1 MFWEFFLFFSR
12 HFCACETQETPREM
26 MGYQMLIIRKIIVI
40 LALAG
45 GVQTAAA
52 DEASDAVQT
61 LSKLWK
67 GDSAIGSSSQFVGD
81 SKTFRMR
88 TVGQTDDGRAY
99 VITSEA
105 PFKFLTIPD
114 SPLSAIWEECLDA
127 DNCVLVAC
135 LFERECIV
143 DTEVEDDPVYRDPQ
157 REATHYFKRAEGG
170 GYVNPANAHSVRRAL
185 HTLIELNAASPFDRQ
200 APQ

>member
-1 MFWEFFLFFSR
+1 M
-12 HFCACETQETPREM
+12 T
-26 MGYQMLIIRKIIVI
+26 GYQMSILRKLIVI

-45 GVQTAAA
+45 GVQAAAA

-67 GDSAIGSSSQFVGD
+67 GNSASGSSSQFVGD
-81 SKTFRMR
+81 SNTFRMR
-88 TVGQTDDGRAY
+88 TAGQTDDGTAY

-105 PFKFLTIPD
+105 PFRFLTIPD
-114 SPLSAIWEECLDA
+114 SPLSAIWEECLEA

-135 LFERECIV
+135 LLERECIV
-143 DTEVEDDPVYRDPQ
+143 ETKVENDPGDPQ
-157 REATHYFKRAEGG
+157 REVTHYFKRAEGG
-170 GYVNPANAHSVRRAL
+170 GYVNPPNAHSVGRAL
-185 HTLIELNAASPFDRQ
+185 RSLIELNAAPLNRE

>member
-1 MFWEFFLFFSR
+1 
-12 HFCACETQETPREM
+12 
-26 MGYQMLIIRKIIVI
+26 MGYRMLIIRKLIVI

-61 LSKLWK
+61 LSRLWK

-88 TVGQTDDGRAY
+88 TAGQTGDGRAY

-105 PFKFLTIPD
+105 PFRFLTIPD
-114 SPLSAIWEECLDA
+114 SPLSAIWEECLDT

-143 DTEVEDDPVYRDPQ
+143 ETEVEDDPGDPQ

-170 GYVNPANAHSVRRAL
+170 GYVNPANAHSVGRAL
-185 HTLIELNAASPFDRQ
+185 RTLIELNAAPPFDRQ